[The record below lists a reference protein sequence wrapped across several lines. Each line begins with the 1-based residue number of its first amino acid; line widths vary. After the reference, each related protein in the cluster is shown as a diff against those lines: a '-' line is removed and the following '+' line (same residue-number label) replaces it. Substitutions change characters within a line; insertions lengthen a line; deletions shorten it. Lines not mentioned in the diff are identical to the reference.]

1 MGIPKITPIESQLVN
16 PNKIEDSPGP
26 YCMSFGFDIRPLA
39 QSIDRVGLVNC
50 PLLIENRNAE
60 LTIIVGYR
68 RIHALKTLGWDSI
81 PCGVLSE
88 SEVSPLECLLL
99 NLYDNLA
106 TRNLNEV
113 EKGMVLTRLHSK
125 VPGKEML
132 EVYMPLLELP
142 SNEPTLHFF
151 IKLEQ
156 ELDIEI
162 KEYLVQKKISLQTA
176 KMLLKMESDE
186 RSYVFNFMSNIK
198 FNINQQKQ
206 FIDNIID
213 LAVIENKPA
222 HELLNE
228 PSLKGI
234 LVNKHLNNPQKAK
247 AILKLLRGRRF
258 PSLVKA
264 EKAFKKKVSSLDLP
278 KSASIHAPPYFEE
291 PHYRLEVLFR
301 KGKELRETINR
312 LTLSE
317 GLDELGDPW
326 EKDV

>member
-1 MGIPKITPIESQLVN
+1 MGIPKITPIESQLVD
-16 PNKIEDSPGP
+16 PNKIEDFPGP

-50 PLLIENRNAE
+50 PLLIENKNAE
-60 LTIIVGYR
+60 LTVILGYR
-68 RIHALKTLGWDSI
+68 RI
-81 PCGVLSE
+81 
-88 SEVSPLECLLL
+88 
-99 NLYDNLA
+99 A
-106 TRNLNEV
+106 TRKLNEV
-113 EKGMVLTRLHSK
+113 EKGMALNRLHSQ

-142 SNEPTLHFF
+142 ANESTLLFF
-151 IKLEQ
+151 INLEQ
-156 ELDIEI
+156 ELDAEI

-176 KMLLKMESDE
+176 KMLLKMEPDE
-186 RSYVFNFMSNIK
+186 RSHVFNFMSNIK
-198 FNINQQKQ
+198 LNINQQKQ
-206 FIDNIID
+206 LIDNIID
-213 LAVIENKPA
+213 LSVIENKPA

-234 LVNKHLNNPQKAK
+234 LVNKHSNNPQKAK

-278 KSASIHAPPYFEE
+278 KFASIHAPPYFEE

-301 KGKELRETINR
+301 DGKDLRETIDR
-312 LTLSE
+312 LTLTDN
-317 GLDELGDPW
+317 LAELGDPW

>member
-16 PNKIEDSPGP
+16 PSKIEDSPGP

-50 PLLIENRNAE
+50 PLLIENKNAE
-60 LTIIVGYR
+60 LTIILGYR
-68 RIHALKTLGWDSI
+68 RIHALKTLGWDRI
-81 PCGVLSE
+81 PCGILSE
-88 SEVSPLECLLL
+88 SRLSPLECLLL

-106 TRNLNEV
+106 TRKLNEV
-113 EKGMVLTRLHSK
+113 EKGMVLNRLHSQ
-125 VPGKEML
+125 VQGKEML

-142 SNEPTLHFF
+142 SHEPTLLFF

-156 ELDIEI
+156 ELDTGI
-162 KEYLVQKKISLQTA
+162 KEYLVQKKISLQIA

-186 RSYVFNFMSNIK
+186 RSHVFNFMSNIK
-198 FNINQQKQ
+198 FNVNQQKQ

-213 LAVIENKPA
+213 LAVIEKKPSY
-222 HELLNE
+222 ELLNE

-234 LVNKHLNNPQKAK
+234 LVNKHSNNPQKAK

-301 KGKELRETINR
+301 EGKELRETINR

-326 EKDV
+326 DKDV

>member
-26 YCMSFGFDIRPLA
+26 YCMSFGFDIRSLA

-50 PLLIENRNAE
+50 PLLIESKNAE

-68 RIHALKTLGWDSI
+68 RIHALKILGWDRI

-106 TRNLNEV
+106 TRKLNEV
-113 EKGMVLTRLHSK
+113 EKGMILKRLYSQ

-142 SNEPTLHFF
+142 SNEPTLLFF

-156 ELDIEI
+156 ELDTEI
-162 KEYLVQKKISLQTA
+162 KKYLVQKKISLQTA

-186 RSYVFNFMSNIK
+186 RRHIFSFMSNIK

-213 LAVIENKPA
+213 LAVIENKPVY
-222 HELLNE
+222 ELLKE
-228 PSLKGI
+228 PSLKAI
-234 LVNKHLNNPQKAK
+234 LVNKHSNNPQKAK

-264 EKAFKKKVSSLDLP
+264 EKSFKKKVSSLDLP
-278 KSASIHAPPYFEE
+278 KSASIHVPPYFEE

-301 KGKELRETINR
+301 EGKELRETINR
-312 LTLSE
+312 LTLTE
-317 GLDELGDPW
+317 ALDELGDPW

>member
-1 MGIPKITPIESQLVN
+1 MDIQKITPTEPQLVN
-16 PNKIEDSPGP
+16 PNKIEDFPGP
-26 YCMSFGFDIRPLA
+26 YCMSFGFDIRPLV

-50 PLLIENRNAE
+50 PLLIENKNAE
-60 LTIIVGYR
+60 LTVIVGYR
-68 RIHALKTLGWDSI
+68 RIHALRTLGWDRI
-81 PCGVLSE
+81 PCGILSE

-106 TRNLNEV
+106 TRKLNEV
-113 EKGMVLTRLHSK
+113 EKGMTLKRLYSQ
-125 VPGKEML
+125 VPRKEML

-142 SNEPTLHFF
+142 SHEPTLLFF

-156 ELDIEI
+156 ELDTGI

-186 RSYVFNFMSNIK
+186 RSHVFNLISNIK
-198 FNINQQKQ
+198 FNTNQQTQ
-206 FIDNIID
+206 LIDNIID
-213 LAVIENKPA
+213 LSGIENKPY

-234 LVNKHLNNPQKAK
+234 VLNKQWNNPQKAK
-247 AILKLLRGRRF
+247 AILKFLRDRRF

-278 KSASIHAPPYFEE
+278 KSASISAPPYFEE

-301 KGKELRETINR
+301 EGKELRETINR
-312 LTLSE
+312 LSLAE

>member
-1 MGIPKITPIESQLVN
+1 LVK

-26 YCMSFGFDIRPLA
+26 YGMSFGSDIRPLA

-50 PLLIENRNAE
+50 PLLIENKNAE
-60 LTIIVGYR
+60 LTVIVGYR
-68 RIHALKTLGWDSI
+68 RIHALKTLGWDRI

-88 SEVSPLECLLL
+88 FEVSPLECLLL
-99 NLYDNLA
+99 NLYDNLT
-106 TRNLNEV
+106 TRKLNEV
-113 EKGMVLTRLHSK
+113 EKGMILNRLHSQ
-125 VPGKEML
+125 VPEREML
-132 EVYMPLLELP
+132 EIYMPLLELP
-142 SNEPTLHFF
+142 SNEPTLLFF

-156 ELDIEI
+156 ELDTEI

-186 RSYVFNFMSNIK
+186 RDHVFNFMSNIK

-213 LAVIENKPA
+213 LSIIENKPVC
-222 HELLNE
+222 ELLNE

-234 LVNKHLNNPQKAK
+234 LVNKHSNNPQKAK

-264 EKAFKKKVSSLDLP
+264 EKAFKKKVSNLDLP

-301 KGKELRETINR
+301 KGKELRETINS

>member
-16 PNKIEDSPGP
+16 PSKIEDFPGP

-50 PLLIENRNAE
+50 PLLIENKNAE
-60 LTIIVGYR
+60 LTVILGYR
-68 RIHALKTLGWDSI
+68 RVQALKTLGWDRI

-88 SEVSPLECLLL
+88 AEVSPLECLFL

-113 EKGMVLTRLHSK
+113 EKGMVLNRLHSQI
-125 VPGKEML
+125 PGKEML

-142 SNEPTLHFF
+142 SNEPTLLFF

-156 ELDIEI
+156 ELDTEI
-162 KEYLVQKKISLQTA
+162 KEYLVQKKISLQTV

-186 RSYVFNFMSNIK
+186 RSHVFNFMSNIK

-206 FIDNIID
+206 FIDNIVD
-213 LAVIENKPA
+213 LTVIENKSA

-228 PSLKGI
+228 PPLKMI
-234 LVNKHLNNPQKAK
+234 LVNKHSNNPQKAK

-258 PSLVKA
+258 PSMVKA

-301 KGKELRETINR
+301 EGRELRETINR
-312 LTLSE
+312 LTQSE

-326 EKDV
+326 ETDV

>member
-1 MGIPKITPIESQLVN
+1 MGIPKITSIESQLVN
-16 PNKIEDSPGP
+16 ANKIEVFPGP

-50 PLLIENRNAE
+50 PLLIENKNAE
-60 LTIIVGYR
+60 LTVIVGYR
-68 RIHALKTLGWDSI
+68 RIHALKTLGWDRI
-81 PCGVLSE
+81 PCGILSE

-106 TRNLNEV
+106 TRKLNEV
-113 EKGMVLTRLHSK
+113 EKGMVLNRLHSQ
-125 VPGKEML
+125 VPRKEML

-142 SNEPTLHFF
+142 SNESALLFF
-151 IKLEQ
+151 IKFEQ
-156 ELDIEI
+156 ELDTDI
-162 KEYLVQKKISLQTA
+162 KEYLVQKMISLQTA

-186 RSYVFNFMSNIK
+186 RKHVFNFMSNIK

-213 LAVIENKPA
+213 LSVIENKST

-228 PSLKGI
+228 PSLKGV
-234 LVNKHLNNPQKAK
+234 LVNKHSNNPQKAK
-247 AILKLLRGRRF
+247 AILKLLRDRRF

-264 EKAFKKKVSSLDLP
+264 EKAFKKKVSSLNLP

-291 PHYRLEVLFR
+291 PHYRLEVLF
-301 KGKELRETINR
+301 KDGKELRETINR
-312 LTLSE
+312 LNLTE
-317 GLDELGDPW
+317 DLDELDDPW
-326 EKDV
+326 EKDI

>member
-1 MGIPKITPIESQLVN
+1 MGTPKITPIESQLVN
-16 PNKIEDSPGP
+16 PNKIEDFPGP
-26 YCMSFGFDIRPLA
+26 YCMSFGFDIRPLV

-50 PLLIENRNAE
+50 PLLIENKNAE
-60 LTIIVGYR
+60 LTVIVGYR
-68 RIHALKTLGWDSI
+68 RIHALKTLGWDRI
-81 PCGVLSE
+81 PCGILSE
-88 SEVSPLECLLL
+88 SRLSPLECLLL

-106 TRNLNEV
+106 TRKLNEV
-113 EKGMVLTRLHSK
+113 EKGMALNRLHSL

-142 SNEPTLHFF
+142 SNESALLFF

-156 ELDIEI
+156 ELDTEI

-176 KMLLKMESDE
+176 KMLRKMESDE
-186 RSYVFNFMSNIK
+186 RSHVFNFMSNIK

-206 FIDNIID
+206 FLDNIID
-213 LAVIENKPA
+213 LSEIENKPS
-222 HELLNE
+222 HDLLNE
-228 PSLKGI
+228 QSLKVI
-234 LVNKHLNNPQKAK
+234 LVNKQLNNPQKAK

-278 KSASIHAPPYFEE
+278 KSASIYAPAYFEE

-301 KGKELRETINR
+301 EGKELRETINR
-312 LTLSE
+312 LSLTE
-317 GLDELGDPW
+317 DLDELGDPW
-326 EKDV
+326 EKDI

>member
-1 MGIPKITPIESQLVN
+1 MGIPKITSIESQLVN
-16 PNKIEDSPGP
+16 ANKIEAFPGP

-50 PLLIENRNAE
+50 PLLIENKNAE
-60 LTIIVGYR
+60 LTVIVGYR
-68 RIHALKTLGWDSI
+68 RIHALKTLGWDRI
-81 PCGVLSE
+81 PCGILSE

-106 TRNLNEV
+106 TRKLNEV
-113 EKGMVLTRLHSK
+113 EKGMALNRLYSQ

-142 SNEPTLHFF
+142 SNESALLFF
-151 IKLEQ
+151 IKIEQ
-156 ELDIEI
+156 ELDTEI

-186 RSYVFNFMSNIK
+186 RSHVFNFMSNIK
-198 FNINQQKQ
+198 FNTNQQTQ
-206 FIDNIID
+206 LIDNIID
-213 LAVIENKPA
+213 LSGIENKPT

-234 LVNKHLNNPQKAK
+234 VVNKQLNNPQKAK
-247 AILKLLRGRRF
+247 AILKFFRGRRF

-278 KSASIHAPPYFEE
+278 KSASISAPPYFEE

-301 KGKELRETINR
+301 EGKELRETINR
-312 LTLSE
+312 LSLTE
-317 GLDELGDPW
+317 NLDELGNPW
-326 EKDV
+326 EKDI